1 MSRDPD
7 VARPPRVA
15 VVGHVEWVV
24 HTRGALPPPGQIAF
38 LDDAIEEPAGGGAI
52 TAAQVAKLGAEC
64 RFYTALGD
72 DARSEESLARLGAEG
87 VEVVA
92 ARRAGH
98 QTWALSAA
106 GPDGERG
113 IAVVGPVV
121 TTRADDDLPWERIGE
136 CDAAYFTAHDPGTL
150 AHARRAAV
158 LVVTSRRIRA
168 LIESGVRADVIVGS
182 ANDPG
187 ERFDPADLPVAPGA
201 IVLTDG
207 ARGGTIIAGGV
218 ERRYPASAPPGPVVD
233 AYGAG
238 DGFAGGLTVG
248 LARGLDLPEAC
259 ALGARCGAAAL
270 TARGGLPGQLR
281 EGAG

>member
-1 MSRDPD
+1 VSPGPD
-7 VARPPRVA
+7 GARAPRVA

-64 RFYTALGD
+64 RFFTALGD
-72 DARSEESLARLGAEG
+72 DGRSEETLARLGGEG
-87 VEVVA
+87 VEVLA
-92 ARRAGH
+92 ARRRGP

-121 TTRADDDLPWERIGE
+121 TTRADDDLPWGRIGE
-136 CDAAYFTAHDPGTL
+136 CEAAYFTAHDPGTL
-150 AHARRAAV
+150 VHARRAGV
-158 LVVTSRRIRA
+158 LVVTSRRVRA
-168 LIESGVRADVIVGS
+168 LIESGVRADVVVGS
-182 ANDPG
+182 ANDAG
-187 ERFDPADLPVAPGA
+187 ERFDPADLPVPPGA

-207 ARGGTIIAGGV
+207 ARGGTILADGG
-218 ERRYPASAPPGPVVD
+218 ERRYAATAPPGPVLD

-238 DGFAGGLTVG
+238 DSFAGGLTVG
-248 LARGLDLPEAC
+248 LAMGLDLPAAC

-270 TARGGLPGQLR
+270 TARGGLAGQLR
-281 EGAG
+281 ERG